1 MGSYGG
7 SMKKRVILKGPLLTR
22 SGYGEQSRFA
32 LRALRSR
39 PDEFEVYIQ
48 PLTWGKTSWLHEQD
62 EERAFIDQTIEKTI
76 AFIQQ
81 GGRFDISIQCT
92 IPNEFE
98 NMATV
103 NIGYTAG
110 IEATAVSAVW
120 LQKINEIVE
129 RVIVVSSFSTEA
141 FRRSEYS
148 GEMNGQP
155 ANLKLQKPID
165 FVNYPV
171 KEYENLPELQLDLD
185 FDFNF
190 VSVAQWGP
198 RKNLPNTVKWFVE
211 EFHDEEVGLVLKSNL
226 AKNCI
231 IDRTFLLEKLREELA
246 MNWPNRKCKIY
257 LLHGDMSE
265 EEMHSLYVHPKIS
278 AGLFLPHGEG
288 FGLPIFEAAYSG
300 LPVVATGWSGHL
312 DFLVDE
318 GGSEHFYNVAFDAND
333 IPESVVWEDVLI
345 KEAKWAYPREA
356 SAKQRMRECYSDIT
370 SGKEMDAC
378 NYALELKDRFSADK
392 MYSKFAGLVLES
404 APEGTVVNDMDEIEK
419 LFSEAL

>member
-333 IPESVVWEDVLI
+333 IPESAVWEDVLI

>member
-1 MGSYGG
+1 
-7 SMKKRVILKGPLLTR
+7 
-22 SGYGEQSRFA
+22 
-32 LRALRSR
+32 
-39 PDEFEVYIQ
+39 
-48 PLTWGKTSWLHEQD
+48 
-62 EERAFIDQTIEKTI
+62 
-76 AFIQQ
+76 
-81 GGRFDISIQCT
+81 
-92 IPNEFE
+92 
-98 NMATV
+98 
-103 NIGYTAG
+103 
-110 IEATAVSAVW
+110 
-120 LQKINEIVE
+120 
-129 RVIVVSSFSTEA
+129 
-141 FRRSEYS
+141 
-148 GEMNGQP
+148 
-155 ANLKLQKPID
+155 
-165 FVNYPV
+165 
-171 KEYENLPELQLDLD
+171 
-185 FDFNF
+185 
-190 VSVAQWGP
+190 
-198 RKNLPNTVKWFVE
+198 
-211 EFHDEEVGLVLKSNL
+211 
-226 AKNCI
+226 
-231 IDRTFLLEKLREELA
+231 
-246 MNWPNRKCKIY
+246 
-257 LLHGDMSE
+257 
-265 EEMHSLYVHPKIS
+265 MHSLYVHPKIS